1 MIEKIKAAMENGDLV
16 EKILHKCYFELKYH
30 LSIVSRYY
38 WGLTNRIE
46 DGKILFLTFQG
57 DYTCNPKYI
66 CNELIQNNYQGKL
79 VWVVDDKK
87 EIRREYFPKE
97 LELVERGTREYYKAL
112 YSANIWID
120 NAFNVSR
127 EFVWKKKGQIYIETM
142 HGALGIKR
150 IGTDSVHNRKRNQRG
165 YRCGALTDYII
176 ANSTFEEEVY
186 RTSFWKDTTVWK
198 LGHARNDILL
208 NASQEK
214 RQEVN
219 IKVRTY
225 FQIPLDRKIVLYAP
239 TFQEKK
245 TDIEDLDFKRLCASL
260 ERKYG
265 GEWVVIRR
273 EHHRD
278 KAKAAGKDNN
288 IINGNDYAD
297 IQEMMLAAD
306 VGITDYSSWIFDY
319 MFLRKPAFLCVFDE
333 EIYNKERGFYYPLNE
348 TPFPIAH
355 CNDEMEENIMAFEQE
370 QYENQIEIF
379 LKQRGCYEKGNAC
392 GRIAKRIERLMEVQ
406 K

>member
-16 EKILHKCYFELKYH
+16 EKILHKCCFELKYH

-46 DGKILFLTFQG
+46 NGKILFLTFQG

-66 CNELIQNNYQGKL
+66 CNELIRNHYHGRL
-79 VWVVDDKK
+79 VWVIDGKK
-87 EIRREYFPKE
+87 ELMKEHFPKE
-97 LELVERGTREYYKAL
+97 VELVERGTREYYKAL

-127 EFVWKKKGQIYIETM
+127 EFVWKKRGQIYIETM

-150 IGTDSVHNRKRNQRG
+150 IDTGSVRNRKRNQRG
-165 YRCGALTDYII
+165 DRCGALTDYII

-186 RTSFWKDTTVWK
+186 RTSFWKDTSIWK

-208 NASQEK
+208 SNSQEK

-219 IKVRTY
+219 IKVREH
-225 FQIPLDRKIVLYAP
+225 FHIPPNKKIVLYAP
-239 TFQEKK
+239 TFKDKK
-245 TDIEDLDFKRLCASL
+245 TDVEDLDFERLCIAL
-260 ERKYG
+260 EKKYG

-278 KAKAAGKDNN
+278 KGKAAREDHNM
-288 IINGNDYAD
+288 IDGNDYSD
-297 IQEMMLAAD
+297 IQEIMLAAD

-333 EIYNKERGFYYPLNE
+333 EVYDKERGFYYPLKE
-348 TPFPIAH
+348 TPFLIAH
-355 CNDEMEENIMAFEQE
+355 CNDELEENIMAFEQE
-370 QYENQIEIF
+370 QYENQIETF
-379 LKQRGCYEKGNAC
+379 LKQRGCYENGNAC
-392 GRIAKRIERLMEVQ
+392 NRIAKRIERLMEVR